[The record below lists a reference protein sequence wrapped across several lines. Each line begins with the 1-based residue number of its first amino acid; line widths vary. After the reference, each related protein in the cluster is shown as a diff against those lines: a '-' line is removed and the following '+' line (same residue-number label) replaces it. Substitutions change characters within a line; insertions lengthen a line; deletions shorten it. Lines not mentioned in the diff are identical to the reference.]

1 MESDDIRYMSLHSNT
16 YIRYFIGHKRRP
28 FQFGML
34 NVAGVPSV
42 AYDPSGMIFATAL
55 NLKPTV
61 LLFDIRKLDSEPFA
75 DIPLNDKILERVGF
89 PPRIPISTSVK
100 FSNDGQH
107 ILISTSGNVHY
118 VVHSFDYKI
127 VARLEGHEGLE
138 AFGQEPDRQIAPQA
152 GISGEETSWTPD
164 GRFVLSGSNDGRVFV
179 WDVNP
184 PASDTEAHK
193 DRPPAGPDC
202 TLMPCKVLEG
212 HKNTPSRVVRYNPRY
227 SMFASGGIGELAF
240 WLTDNK
246 DPASATQGSG
256 QA

>member
-1 MESDDIRYMSLHSNT
+1 
-16 YIRYFIGHKRRP
+16 
-28 FQFGML
+28 ML

-127 VARLEGHEGLE
+127 VARLEGISVYTVSVHHADAMVIIGHEGLE

-164 GRFVLSGSNDGRVFV
+164 GRFVLSG
-179 WDVNP
+179 
-184 PASDTEAHK
+184 AS
-193 DRPPAGPDC
+193 RI
-202 TLMPCKVLEG
+202 
-212 HKNTPSRVVRYNPRY
+212 Y
-227 SMFASGGIGELAF
+227 
-240 WLTDNK
+240 
-246 DPASATQGSG
+246 
-256 QA
+256 